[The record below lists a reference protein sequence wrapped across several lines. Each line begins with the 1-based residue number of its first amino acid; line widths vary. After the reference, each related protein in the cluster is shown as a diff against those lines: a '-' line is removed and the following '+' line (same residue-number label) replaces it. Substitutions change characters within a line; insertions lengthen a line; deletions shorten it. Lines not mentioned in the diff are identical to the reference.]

1 MVDYS
6 VHKLVKIYT
15 NERFSK
21 NFIQSPNTLKN
32 ITGIRPT
39 IVLDFNNNNKKII
52 VILKLS
58 IFLFLSGFIF

>member
-1 MVDYS
+1 MVNYS

-15 NERFSK
+15 NEIFSK

-32 ITGIRPT
+32 QFIRPT
-39 IVLDFNNNNKKII
+39 IILDFNNEKNKII

-58 IFLFLSGFIF
+58 IFWFLPSFIL